1 MNKNTIRCIL
11 IFILISLFCS
21 FSVNSFSLQP
31 TPSVNYPSF
40 KSYEEVMEAYYDN
53 TKMWSFEILAD
64 ESRDS
69 YWEAYSALDF
79 DEYCILYNMA
89 IESESFLYFTEH
101 PERMPVSIY
110 FPIRRIQGESF
121 GCYIK
126 YYLSPYIIITV
137 DFPLNEQ
144 ENQAIKKGNIKA
156 FIDMQD
162 PDYFDGCQ
170 EKLTPTDS
178 IILSGQKYKCFWV
191 SSNKIKIIYENKVIT
206 VLIKKTEDGKNEVTK
221 DYVREF
227 ISDLIFSEYIPPEDN
242 GGTDGEGAS
251 VE

>member
-1 MNKNTIRCIL
+1 MNKNAIRCIL
-11 IFILISLFCS
+11 IFIIISLFCS
-21 FSVNSFSLQP
+21 FSVNSFSLMP
-31 TPSVNYPSF
+31 TTPVSYPSF
-40 KSYEEVMEAYYDN
+40 DSYEEVMEAYYDN
-53 TKMWSFEILAD
+53 TKMWSFKILED
-64 ESRDS
+64 ETRDS
-69 YWEAYSALDF
+69 YWEAYSVLDF

-101 PERMPVSIY
+101 SERLPGGIY
-110 FPIRRIQGESF
+110 FPIRRIQGKSI
-121 GCYIK
+121 GCIIR
-126 YYLSPYIIITV
+126 YYHKSYIITV

-191 SSNKIKIIYENKVIT
+191 ASNKVKIIYENKVIT
-206 VLIKKTEDGKNEVTK
+206 VLINKTEDGNSEVTQ

-227 ISDLIFSEYIPPEDN
+227 ISDLVFSAYIPPED
-242 GGTDGEGAS
+242 GGENATE
-251 VE
+251 